1 MTTLESIPVDGGRDL
16 EDLTT
21 RELARVMVKIQ
32 RLRRAKIRDLENLT
46 VELARAKQG
55 ATTEH
60 ARAFL
65 AHDGPQEER
74 TQTAKLAAAGAVF
87 KADVAKGKLDACK
100 TAMEILKDDWD
111 TCRSIGAN
119 ERAERNA
126 IEGIG
131 A

>member
-65 AHDGPQEER
+65 SR
-74 TQTAKLAAAGAVF
+74 
-87 KADVAKGKLDACK
+87 
-100 TAMEILKDDWD
+100 
-111 TCRSIGAN
+111 
-119 ERAERNA
+119 RAEGGTHPDSQARRRRRRVQ
-126 IEGIG
+126 G
-131 A
+131 